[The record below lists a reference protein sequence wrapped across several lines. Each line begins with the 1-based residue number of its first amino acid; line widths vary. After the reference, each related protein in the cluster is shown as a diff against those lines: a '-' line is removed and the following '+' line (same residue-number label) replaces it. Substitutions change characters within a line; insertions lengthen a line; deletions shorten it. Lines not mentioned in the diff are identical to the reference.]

1 MHPRTI
7 AFVSAAT
14 TVPAT
19 LLAIGLLSVAVRTQ
33 AAVGPAKPEARKA
46 EPRKTP
52 WGDPD
57 LRGMWPTG
65 EMTGVPLE
73 RPEQFGERAVLTDE
87 EFAKRQDQIKAMYGF
102 FVVGAWGE
110 PGKAQRQASLI
121 IDPPNG
127 RLPALTAEGE
137 RRQGSVRSS
146 WQNRP
151 FDGPEDFDTW
161 DRCITRGLLGSML
174 PVQYS
179 NGLEIHQSPGAVVIR
194 HEMIHDARII
204 SLDGRP
210 HLGSAI
216 RQYLGDSRGHWEGN
230 TLLVDSTN
238 FNAKTAATNPGTSG
252 SPMQNNLPTSDA
264 LRITERFTRVDEDT
278 IAYQATFD
286 DPAIFTRAW
295 TVSYPLRRHPEYQMY
310 EYACHEG
317 NYALPN
323 LITGSRA
330 ERAAAERKQP

>member
-1 MHPRTI
+1 MHLRLN
-7 AFVSAAT
+7 AFVSAA
-14 TVPAT
+14 AA
-19 LLAIGLLSVAVRTQ
+19 LLAAAATISAV
-33 AAVGPAKPEARKA
+33 
-46 EPRKTP
+46 EPKKTP

-57 LRGMWPTG
+57 LRGMWPSG
-65 EMTGVPLE
+65 EMTGVPLQ

-87 EFAKRQDQIKAMYGF
+87 EFAKRQEQIKAMYGF

-121 IDPPNG
+121 VDPSDG
-127 RLPALTAEGE
+127 RLPPLTGEGE

-179 NGLEIHQSPGAVVIR
+179 NGLEIHQAPGYVVIR

-204 SLDGRP
+204 TLDGRP
-210 HLGSAI
+210 HLGAAI
-216 RQYLGDSRGHWEGN
+216 KQYLGDSRGHWEGA
-230 TLLVDSTN
+230 TLVVGSTN
-238 FNAKTAATNPGTSG
+238 FNGRTAATNPGTSG
-252 SPMQNNLPTSDA
+252 SPMQNNIPTSDA

-278 IAYQATFD
+278 IQYQATFD
-286 DPAIFTRAW
+286 DPVIFTRPW
-295 TVSYPLRRHPEYQMY
+295 TVSYPLRRHPEYEMF

-317 NYALPN
+317 NYALSN

-330 ERAAAERKQP
+330 EREAGERKQP